1 MKTSIIL
8 SVILPAVFGTG
19 DESDQTDYS
28 QHGVNWEG
36 LCATGKRQSPM
47 KVSKTQLILPMK
59 YSTARVWGVLND
71 FNLILGNFPGNRSS
85 F

>member
-1 MKTSIIL
+1 MKISTIL
-8 SVILPAVFGTG
+8 SVILPAVIGTG

-47 KVSKTQLILPMK
+47 KGSKIQFILPMK
-59 YSTARVWGVLND
+59 YSAARNWGPQ
-71 FNLILGNFPGNRSS
+71 FGES
-85 F
+85 

>member
-1 MKTSIIL
+1 MKTVTIL

-47 KVSKTQLILPMK
+47 KGSKIELTLTMK
-59 YSTARVWGVLND
+59 YSTARVWEVLID
-71 FNLILGNFPGNRSS
+71 FHLILGHFPRDRYS

>member
-1 MKTSIIL
+1 MPFLKLNMKIFTIL

-36 LCATGKRQSPM
+36 LCADGKRQSPM
-47 KVSKTQLILPMK
+47 
-59 YSTARVWGVLND
+59 
-71 FNLILGNFPGNRSS
+71 
-85 F
+85 